1 MRRRSPSEEQA
12 CNTQCAARQNSAP
25 CQGVASAG
33 ADGRLQVTGAVLMR
47 QPRL

>member
-25 CQGVASAG
+25 CQGGV
-33 ADGRLQVTGAVLMR
+33 LQQAQMGGCRSLV
-47 QPRL
+47 QS